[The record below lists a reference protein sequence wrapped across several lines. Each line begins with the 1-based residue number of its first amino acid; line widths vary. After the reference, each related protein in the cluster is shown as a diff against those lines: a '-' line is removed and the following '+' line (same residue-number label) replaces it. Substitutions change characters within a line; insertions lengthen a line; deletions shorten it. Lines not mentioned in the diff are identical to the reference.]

1 MSKKTVML
9 DGIMTYGHDEK
20 GREIADFQNVEPGG
34 VVEPFVGRCKVQ
46 RVRDGHLYV
55 TRLPKRIRNRPL
67 FRQDHSSLSRGQNH
81 RYYFVLSMDEEGVM
95 NLPDILIR
103 ESMEAAI
110 KLRRHLGRGW

>member
-1 MSKKTVML
+1 MSKKIVML

-20 GREIADFQNVEPGG
+20 GREIADFQNVEPGV

-67 FRQDHSSLSRGQNH
+67 FLPTAKLPSVISPQNA
-81 RYYFVLSMDEEGVM
+81 SVM
-95 NLPDILIR
+95 
-103 ESMEAAI
+103 
-110 KLRRHLGRGW
+110 